1 VQFQSVCVL
10 GLGYIGLPTA
20 STFAKSGLN
29 VTGVDVDQQVLDTL
43 KDGKIHIHE
52 PGLQDL
58 VQEALDS
65 GNLSLS
71 DQPAEADAFVIAVP
85 TPVTEDNK
93 ADLRHVIDAAVAIV
107 PFLSKGNLVM
117 LESTCP
123 PRTTIDQV
131 VPILERSGLRAGSD
145 FLLAYT
151 PERALPGRILKE
163 LVENVRV
170 IGGIDKASA
179 EAGKDLYRSFV
190 EGEILLTDATTA
202 EMVKLMENTY
212 RDINIAVANEF
223 AQMAERLGVDVWE
236 AIRLA
241 NEHPRVEILQPG
253 PGVGGHCIAVDPW
266 FLVEATPDLAPLIQQ
281 AMAVNDGQP
290 MHSANLIEQALGG
303 LNGRRIAA
311 LGLSYKPN
319 VGDLRESPA
328 LEIVSILVERGA
340 EVHTFEPYDQAAS
353 VEGARADSSLEAA
366 LQEADAVVLLVNHRE
381 FVEFD
386 PHQGAKQM
394 PGRVAVDLRGVWDA
408 ASWREAG
415 FDIYTLGVGTKHD

>member
-20 STFAKSGLN
+20 STLANAGLN
-29 VTGVDVDQQVLDTL
+29 VIGVDVDQQVLEGL
-43 KDGKIHIHE
+43 RVGIIHIHE
-52 PGLQDL
+52 PGLHEL
-58 VQEALDS
+58 AQEALDS

-71 DQPAEADAFVIAVP
+71 DHPTEADAFIIAVP

-93 ADLRHVIDAAVAIV
+93 ADLRQVMEAANAIV
-107 PFLSKGNLVM
+107 PHLRKGNLVM

-131 VPILERSGLRAGSD
+131 APVLESSGLSTGSD

-151 PERALPGRILKE
+151 PERALPGRILQE
-163 LVENVRV
+163 LVQNVRV
-170 IGGIDKASA
+170 IGGIDPASA
-179 EAGKDLYRSFV
+179 EAGKDLYRTFV
-190 EGEILLTDATTA
+190 KGEILLTDATTA

-290 MHSANLIEQALGG
+290 MHSVNIIEKALGG
-303 LNGRRIAA
+303 LNGKRIAA

-328 LEIVSILVERGA
+328 LEIANILVRRGA

-353 VEGARADSSLEAA
+353 VEGAEAENSVDAA
-366 LQEADAVVLLVNHRE
+366 LREADAVVLLVNHRE

-386 PHQGAKQM
+386 PQEAAQQM
-394 PGRVAVDLRGVWDA
+394 TGRVAVDLRGVWDA
-408 ASWREAG
+408 DSWHSAG
-415 FDIYTLGVGTKHD
+415 FEISTLGVGTTHD